1 MTRLL
6 NTDEARLA
14 VWQAI
19 EAITIGNA
27 TDDKL
32 IVANLAKAGV
42 YLATQPA
49 TSQEGEDDYDPNREP
64 GSVVIT
70 PSIDAALRKAHLASV
85 TVRAATPTPPTAT
98 SQEGEDKRARV
109 KAVCDRLLVRMREIA
124 RQDGWALAVH
134 GSMSRDLDIVAVPWT
149 DQASYEPALVEALR
163 AAVAQELGGVALV
176 GAGEDGRTPGYKIKP
191 NGRRC
196 YTLHSTSEQ
205 LVEDEAGAH
214 PYVDLSILD
223 FRLSA
228 VGQAFGDGV
237 YAACSA
243 IENSDR
249 GADDLIQSA
258 WPDYA
263 DQYAALL
270 PTPTPP
276 TLSEDL
282 REARVYLAARFSRR
296 HECNALGHIL
306 KSHGC
311 TITSRWVKP
320 DCEHVLP
327 TGISEQAADHERQRF
342 ALEDVEDVR
351 AANWTISF
359 MEEPRGNSRG
369 GRHIEFGMAVALG
382 HRLTII
388 GPRETVF
395 HHLPNVEQFDTVAD
409 FTAALARAQGQAS

>member
-1 MTRLL
+1 MARISAPSAISRTRTKQLL
-6 NTDEARLA
+6 ERYAR
-14 VWQAI
+14 
-19 EAITIGNA
+19 G
-27 TDDKL
+27 D
-32 IVANLAKAGV
+32 
-42 YLATQPA
+42 
-49 TSQEGEDDYDPNREP
+49 R
-64 GSVVIT
+64 
-70 PSIDAALRKAHLASV
+70 
-85 TVRAATPTPPTAT
+85 TAR
-98 SQEGEDKRARV
+98 D
-109 KAVCDRLLVRMREIA
+109 LL
-124 RQDGWALAVH
+124 ALA
-134 GSMSRDLDIVAVPWT
+134 
-149 DQASYEPALVEALR
+149 Y
-163 AAVAQELGGVALV
+163 ELGVKDASQALT
-176 GAGEDGRTPGYKIKP
+176 A
-191 NGRRC
+191 
-196 YTLHSTSEQ
+196 
-205 LVEDEAGAH
+205 
-214 PYVDLSILD
+214 
-223 FRLSA
+223 
-228 VGQAFGDGV
+228 
-237 YAACSA
+237 
-243 IENSDR
+243 
-249 GADDLIQSA
+249 
-258 WPDYA
+258 
-263 DQYAALL
+263 
-270 PTPTPP
+270 TPTPP

-409 FTAALARAQGQAS
+409 FTAALAQVKAS